1 MLKLVNVDKHNLS
14 LSVHGEVDHSSF
26 YNNDDSGTYWWY
38 SYSTDIRRSIF
49 MGDFLYA
56 FSALGVTIHS
66 TSDLD
71 PIQEL
76 HIPGHESPWHLEEEI
91 EEENGSS
98 SEEQTHPCNEPEEEN
113 CDD

>member
-1 MLKLVNVDKHNLS
+1 MVRLITLHFTTMMIRAHTGGIRTPQTLGVRYLCGRFLVRVF
-14 LSVHGEVDHSSF
+14 SS
-26 YNNDDSGTYWWY
+26 
-38 SYSTDIRRSIF
+38 
-49 MGDFLYA
+49 
-56 FSALGVTIHS
+56 LGVTIHS

-91 EEENGSS
+91 EEENESS